1 LLGWSG
7 LFMDAVYIKAFAGMY
22 VLFMA
27 AVYIKAFAG
36 MKWAVYGCMLAVLA
50 TQNTGSFPVFS
61 VSFGLFK
68 TCVMC
73 DVKEHY

>member
-1 LLGWSG
+1 
-7 LFMDAVYIKAFAGMY
+7 MTAVYIKAFAGMY

-36 MKWAVYGCMLAVLA
+36 MKWAVYGCMLLLA
-50 TQNTGSFPVFS
+50 TQNTGSFPVLS